1 MPTPSSSSTLKAEPY
16 QSYHRWDFLQR
27 LPDSFA
33 TDRLPP
39 SGLFDVS
46 RKARPGHGVKK
57 RPSLPAS
64 REDTGCR
71 TGQAYQEAVQGGQH
85 LMDTQRCQN
94 HGPVRLLVP
103 LLEFNQVG
111 KNARACE
118 SGRRKADAPRPNR
131 DRSPEPPI
139 AERSPHAG
147 TWWRCAASCERRGH
161 WWRAGDAYRP
171 YPVTVGDW
179 SVCPPFKLES
189 STVPSVI
196 VTPEG
201 IPERERRSDSEAG

>member
-1 MPTPSSSSTLKAEPY
+1 
-16 QSYHRWDFLQR
+16 
-27 LPDSFA
+27 
-33 TDRLPP
+33 
-39 SGLFDVS
+39 
-46 RKARPGHGVKK
+46 
-57 RPSLPAS
+57 
-64 REDTGCR
+64 
-71 TGQAYQEAVQGGQH
+71 
-85 LMDTQRCQN
+85 MDTQRCQN
-94 HGPVRLLVP
+94 YGPVRLLVP

-201 IPERERRSDSEAG
+201 IPEREEVGFRGWLSTIDSNVRSNEREVCIRASVERCDRSRHSLRVRNERGLRGSQGVDERLALRNLGVTNHLVVRAHG